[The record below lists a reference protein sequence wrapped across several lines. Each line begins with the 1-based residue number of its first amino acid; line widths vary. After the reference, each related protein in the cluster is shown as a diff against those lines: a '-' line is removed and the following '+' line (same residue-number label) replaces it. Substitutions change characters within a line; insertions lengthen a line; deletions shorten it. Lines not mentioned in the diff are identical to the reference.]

1 MGIFKTLINDLLGT
15 RKEYEAK
22 GLGIFSCKVCSW
34 WPDKTYTWTGTVQLP
49 DYSEETVILMEGD
62 ASAPL
67 PQQLSELQALLQNW
81 KPMIARL
88 DRMLSTESRL
98 AHKEEIYASWQDTF
112 YPDAITPAIPYSDGW
127 EITFDRKGDLK
138 DYFSFTWK
146 NNTLRDL
153 ELSVGA

>member
-1 MGIFKTLINDLLGT
+1 MGLFKTLINDLLGT
-15 RKEYEAK
+15 RKEYEVK

-34 WPDKTYTWTGTVQLP
+34 WPDKTYTWIDTVRLP
-49 DYSEETVILMEGD
+49 NYSEETVILMEGD

-67 PQQLSELQALLQNW
+67 PQQLLELQALLQNW

-88 DRMLSTESRL
+88 DSMLSTESRL

-112 YPDAITPAIPYSDGW
+112 YPDTIAPAVPYSDGW
-127 EITFDRKGDLK
+127 EITFERKDDLK
-138 DYFSFTWK
+138 DYFGFTWK
-146 NNTLRDL
+146 NNTLRGL